1 MNPDLTSQSFHGV
14 IVASILQSI
23 TPRLSIGLESAWQRQ
38 PLPNGMSAPGGL
50 IPSETTTSFIA
61 KLVGA
66 DKSWIAAATV
76 VPTMGSLNASFW
88 RRLGEK
94 VEAGVQLELKAGTQ
108 QIVPHGG
115 GLMAPSGPMFTRV
128 REGSATVGIKYE
140 FRTAM
145 LRAQI
150 DSGGRVSAF
159 LERRVSPQ
167 IGLSF
172 CGDIDH
178 FKVLPDPSSLASF
191 FPFVFEWPL
200 WMNTYFAGSCKGWTR
215 SVNRGV

>member
-1 MNPDLTSQSFHGV
+1 MFQLEHDVQLASTSLNIKTMNPDFTSQSFQGV

-23 TPRLSIGLESAWQRQ
+23 TPRLSLGLESAWQRQ
-38 PLPNGMSAPGGL
+38 PLPNGMTTPGGL
-50 IPSETTTSFIA
+50 IPSETTTSFIG
-61 KLVGA
+61 KLIGA

-76 VPTMGSLNASFW
+76 IPTAGSLNATFW

-94 VEAGVQLELKAGTQ
+94 VEAGVQLELKAGMQ
-108 QIVPHGG
+108 QTMVPQGS
-115 GLMAPSGPMFTRV
+115 GLMSSGPMFTRV

-145 LRAQI
+145 LRAQV
-150 DSGGRVSAF
+150 DSAGRVSAF

-167 IGLSF
+167 IGLTF

-178 FKVLPDPSSLASF
+178 FKVTPPPVQHLPFLC
-191 FPFVFEWPL
+191 L
-200 WMNTYFAGSCKGWTR
+200 
-215 SVNRGV
+215 GVDC

>member
-1 MNPDLTSQSFHGV
+1 M
-14 IVASILQSI
+14 
-23 TPRLSIGLESAWQRQ
+23 
-38 PLPNGMSAPGGL
+38 
-50 IPSETTTSFIA
+50 
-61 KLVGA
+61 GA
-66 DKSWIAAATV
+66 DKNWIAAATV
-76 VPTMGSLNASFW
+76 IPNAGSLNATFW

-94 VEAGVQLELKAGTQ
+94 VEAGVQLELKAGMQ
-108 QIVPHGG
+108 QTVVPQGS
-115 GLMAPSGPMFTRV
+115 GLMSSGPMFTRV

-145 LRAQI
+145 LRAQV

-178 FKVLPDPSSLASF
+178 FKVPPSPPTSYNL
-191 FPFVFEWPL
+191 PFVF
-200 WMNTYFAGSCKGWTR
+200 GC
-215 SVNRGV
+215 

>member
-1 MNPDLTSQSFHGV
+1 MAT
-14 IVASILQSI
+14 
-23 TPRLSIGLESAWQRQ
+23 
-38 PLPNGMSAPGGL
+38 PGGI
-50 IPSETTTSFIA
+50 IPSETTTSFIG

-76 VPTMGSLNASFW
+76 VPTAGSLNATFW

-94 VEAGVQLELKAGTQ
+94 VEAGVQLEVKAGMQ
-108 QIVPHGG
+108 QMVPQGS
-115 GLMAPSGPMFTRV
+115 GLMSAGPMFTRV

-145 LRAQI
+145 LRAQV

-167 IGLSF
+167 ISLSF

-178 FKVLPDPSSLASF
+178 FKVPILPPPALSF
-191 FPFVFEWPL
+191 G
-200 WMNTYFAGSCKGWTR
+200 FACGC
-215 SVNRGV
+215 

>member
-1 MNPDLTSQSFHGV
+1 
-14 IVASILQSI
+14 
-23 TPRLSIGLESAWQRQ
+23 
-38 PLPNGMSAPGGL
+38 
-50 IPSETTTSFIA
+50 
-61 KLVGA
+61 
-66 DKSWIAAATV
+66 
-76 VPTMGSLNASFW
+76 MGSLNATFW

-94 VEAGVQLELKAGTQ
+94 VEAGVQLELKAGMQ
-108 QIVPHGG
+108 QIVPQGG
-115 GLMAPSGPMFTRV
+115 GLMTSPGPMFTRV

-178 FKVLPDPSSLASF
+178 FKVPRPLFLSSI
-191 FPFVFEWPL
+191 PF
-200 WMNTYFAGSCKGWTR
+200 CR
-215 SVNRGV
+215 